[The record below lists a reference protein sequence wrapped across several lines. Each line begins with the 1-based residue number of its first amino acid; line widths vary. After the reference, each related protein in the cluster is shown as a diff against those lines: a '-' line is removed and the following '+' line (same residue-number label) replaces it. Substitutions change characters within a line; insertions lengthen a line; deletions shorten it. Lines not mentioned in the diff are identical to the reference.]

1 MQGVVF
7 PVRAWLRADL
17 KQAAVD
23 ALVRARDA
31 LMDQQ
36 DRWVLWLPVLF
47 GAGAATYFALRFEPG
62 WMQVLL
68 LPLFGVF
75 AAWRVRAWPLALLL
89 IVSCLVFALGF
100 AAVKLRTLTVGAPM
114 LPEVSRAYDVKG
126 WIEESEP
133 RNAGETRLTIRV
145 LSLGAETRPMP
156 YRVRL
161 TVRGKGPVG
170 FGVGEAA
177 ATRAI
182 LRAPPGPVMPG
193 GYDFAR
199 AAYFERIGGSGFTV
213 APMTRLDDAP
223 SRPLSITL
231 LMPIENLRALI
242 GRRILGV
249 VPGETGD
256 IANALITG
264 NRAGISEETT
274 EALRNSGLYHVI
286 SISGLH
292 MVIMAGALF
301 WLVRALLAAIPTLA
315 VRWPVKKIAAVV
327 ALAGALFYLLLSGGS
342 LPTQRAW
349 IMITIAFLAVLLD
362 RPAIS
367 LRTVALSALG
377 ILVLTPES
385 IVDVSFQMS
394 FAAVVALVAFY
405 EWRRERRGPETAPR
419 HGRVPRALRVIGLLI
434 FGAALTTLV
443 AGTAVMPFS
452 VYHFQNAQHYAVVAN
467 VLASPIITVLIMPAA
482 LVSLLLMPL
491 GLEALALHAMAL
503 GIDWM
508 LAIAREVASWS
519 GAVSTVPRIPTAALV
534 LIAIGGLW
542 LCLWRGRVR
551 LVGVG
556 VMMLGL
562 ALAPLTRHPDIFV
575 DRDGRAVAVRGSDGL
590 LAPSPVRR
598 SNYAVE
604 KWLVSDGDARGPEQA
619 VSDAGRVQHCY
630 ERACVA
636 QLAGK
641 RISLIRHAA
650 ALDDDC
656 RVAEVVVAPFTLSW
670 RCAAPIVI
678 DARALR
684 AKGAHALYLDD
695 GDFRIETVAGLRGVR
710 PWVSTAPAADR
721 KRDSEPMQVQQ
732 PEILRTGLVSSA
744 E

>member
-1 MQGVVF
+1 MQGVAF
-7 PVRAWLRADL
+7 PVRAWLQADL
-17 KQAAVD
+17 EGPAREAFARAGD
-23 ALVRARDA
+23 AL
-31 LMDQQ
+31 LDQQ
-36 DRWVLWLPVLF
+36 ERWVLWLPVLF
-47 GAGAATYFALRFEPG
+47 GAGAATYFALRFEPS
-62 WMQVLL
+62 WTPVLL
-68 LPLFGVF
+68 VPIVAAL
-75 AAWRVRAWPLALLL
+75 AAWTFRSRPVALLVTL
-89 IVSCLVFALGF
+89 SCLVFSLGF
-100 AAVKLRTLTVGAPM
+100 AAAKLRTLAVGAPM
-114 LPEVSRAYDVKG
+114 LTDVSRAYDVKG

-145 LSLGAETRPMP
+145 LSLGAETGPTP
-156 YRVRL
+156 WRVRL

-170 FGVGEAA
+170 FGVGEAVV
-177 ATRAI
+177 TRAI

-213 APMTRLDDAP
+213 APLTRLENAP
-223 SRPLSITL
+223 ARPLSITL
-231 LMPIENLRALI
+231 LMPIENLRAGI

-301 WLVRALLAAIPTLA
+301 WLVRALLALLPTLA
-315 VRWPVKKIAAVV
+315 VQYPIKKIAAVA

-349 IMITIAFLAVLLD
+349 IMITIAFIAVLLD

-377 ILVLTPES
+377 ILLVSPES

-419 HGRVPRALRVIGLLI
+419 HGRVARAFRVITLLI

-443 AGTAVMPFS
+443 AGTAVTPFS

-491 GLEALALHAMAL
+491 GLEVLPLHAMAL

-508 LAIAREVASWS
+508 LAIARMVASWS
-519 GAVSTVPRIPTAALV
+519 GAVSVVPRIPTAALA

-542 LCLWRGRVR
+542 LCLWRERVR
-551 LVGVG
+551 LAGIA
-556 VMMLGL
+556 VMIVGL
-562 ALAPLTRHPDIFV
+562 ALAPTTRHPDIFV
-575 DRDGRAVAVRGSDGL
+575 DREGRIVAVRGGDGL

-598 SNYAVE
+598 SNYTVG
-604 KWLVSDGDARGPEQA
+604 KWLASDGDARGPEKA
-619 VSDAGRVQHCY
+619 VSDGPQVQRCD

-636 QLAGK
+636 QVGGK

-656 RVAEVVVAPFTLSW
+656 RVADVVVAPFSLS
-670 RCAAPIVI
+670 RCGAPIVI

-684 AKGAHALYLDD
+684 SKGAHALYLE
-695 GDFRIETVAGLRGVR
+695 GGYFRIETVAGVRGVR
-710 PWVSTAPAADR
+710 PWVNAAPSAYR
-721 KRDSEPMQVQQ
+721 KRGGEPMQVPP
-732 PEILRTGLVSSA
+732 PEILRAGLVSSA